1 MKRTVLLI
9 VALTIAATACT
20 AESREEW
27 MEGPRPMCDTTSLG
41 RLLLLAQSAPD
52 ATLIPCIGDLPP
64 GWEYLRARTS
74 ASHGMLSFANHT
86 FDLDADVVLSP
97 SCDLSGARQADSP
110 RPGTQLFVSGDG
122 TTISFKFEGGCTQFD
137 YETRQLAE
145 SDEGQGLID
154 GVPFMTRDTLRALS
168 GMTL

>member
-1 MKRTVLLI
+1 MRRTVLLI
-9 VALTIAATACT
+9 LALTIAVTACT

-27 MEGPRPMCDTTSLG
+27 VDGPRPTCDTTSLG
-41 RLLLLAQSAPD
+41 RLLLMAQSAPD
-52 ATLIPCIGDLPP
+52 AALIPCIGDLPP
-64 GWEYLRARTS
+64 GWEFLRARTS
-74 ASHGMLSFANHT
+74 ASNGVLSFTNNT

-97 SCDLSGARQADSP
+97 SCDLPGARQADSP
-110 RPGTQLFVSGDG
+110 RPGTQLFIGGDG
-122 TTISFKFEGGCTQFD
+122 TTISFTFEGGCIQFD

-145 SDEGQGLID
+145 SAEGHGLID

>member
-1 MKRTVLLI
+1 
-9 VALTIAATACT
+9 
-20 AESREEW
+20 
-27 MEGPRPMCDTTSLG
+27 
-41 RLLLLAQSAPD
+41 
-52 ATLIPCIGDLPP
+52 
-64 GWEYLRARTS
+64 
-74 ASHGMLSFANHT
+74 MLSFTNHT

-97 SCDLSGARQADSP
+97 SCDLSGAQQADSP
-110 RPGTQLFVSGDG
+110 RPGTQLFISGDG
-122 TTISFKFEGGCTQFD
+122 TTISFIFEGGCTQFD

>member
-1 MKRTVLLI
+1 
-9 VALTIAATACT
+9 
-20 AESREEW
+20 
-27 MEGPRPMCDTTSLG
+27 MCDTTSLG
-41 RLLLLAQSAPD
+41 RLLLMAQSAPD
-52 ATLIPCIGDLPP
+52 ATLIPCIGNLPP
-64 GWEYLRARTS
+64 GWEYLQARTS
-74 ASHGMLSFANHT
+74 SSHGMLSFTNHT

-97 SCDLSGARQADSP
+97 SCDLSGAQQADSP
-110 RPGTQLFVSGDG
+110 RPGTQLFISGDG
-122 TTISFKFEGGCTQFD
+122 TTISFIFEGGCTQFD